1 MLFIKLII
9 AVIAVLYL
17 AVNIWT
23 TASYNPKEMRERYV
37 EGQCNVGKISAA
49 IFYAP
54 AWFLKL
60 FKGAVVRL
68 IK

>member
-1 MLFIKLII
+1 MLIKFLI
-9 AVIAVLYL
+9 AVVAVLYF
-17 AVNIWT
+17 AVNVWT
-23 TASYNPKEMRERYV
+23 TASYNPADMRERYV

-60 FKGAVVRL
+60 FKSAVVRL